1 MPTYSDAPDVKEL
14 VDEFIESLDLYH
26 IDKKRVLCVRSKG
39 SKAGGTLARIHS
51 FPKVYQKA
59 LGMRPVY
66 IIEVISENFD
76 KIEEAE
82 KVTNAHG
89 NLKGS
94 LDPSAVGSDFCERV
108 VQRRSSLRALFAIS
122 RILDNLPASISGF
135 S

>member
-82 KVTNAHG
+82 KESFST
-89 NLKGS
+89 S
-94 LDPSAVGSDFCERV
+94 P
-108 VQRRSSLRALFAIS
+108 RAFREGCRTIEK
-122 RILDNLPASISGF
+122 ILNRK
-135 S
+135 